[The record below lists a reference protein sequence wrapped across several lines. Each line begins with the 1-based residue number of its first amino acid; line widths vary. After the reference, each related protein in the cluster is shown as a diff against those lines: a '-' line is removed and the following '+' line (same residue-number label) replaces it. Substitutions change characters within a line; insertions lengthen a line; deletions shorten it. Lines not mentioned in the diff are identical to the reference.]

1 MVAVM
6 SRAPLA
12 QLRVLVARHPQ
23 FSVALAVGAALR
35 LVAMLGYP
43 GALWFAGDSY
53 VYVGAAL
60 RPTPDQSK
68 TTGYSLFLR
77 ALLPFHSFTLVT
89 GVQHLMGLGIAVMV
103 YVLARRAGVSKLW
116 ATAATLPVLLDGFEI
131 EDEHMVMDEAL
142 FTFLVVLAMLLI
154 LWRSRTSWVTA
165 LIAGLLVG
173 YAVIV
178 RTEGLPILVLFPLYL
193 LWCGR
198 RSWRGWLAAVVMAI
212 GCAAPVVA
220 YATWFDHVQ
229 GSFTLS
235 RADGFFLWGRVSS
248 FAECSIIKPPANE
261 LKICPSGLP
270 SSRTAPGD
278 YIWHFG
284 PVHNIAGGPVSVAND
299 RLLRDFAIRAIEA
312 QPLGY
317 VKAVV
322 KGLALSVEWPRQKY
336 PDSGTVGYYYF
347 RLQTQSIPDNHS
359 WIAGGTA
366 YQDAVSYGHA
376 SPSTVV
382 EPFASLI
389 IFSQRVL
396 YTYGPLFG
404 LIMVVGLG
412 GLVRIEGL
420 RERRPRLAWSRRA
433 GSMLPWVT
441 GVVLLVFPIATADF
455 DYRYLLPVLPFAG
468 LAAGL
473 AFAPARVRPA
483 AQPPAAQRDDEP
495 RDDLTSQVP
504 GPVN

>member
-1 MVAVM
+1 
-6 SRAPLA
+6 
-12 QLRVLVARHPQ
+12 
-23 FSVALAVGAALR
+23 
-35 LVAMLGYP
+35 
-43 GALWFAGDSY
+43 
-53 VYVGAAL
+53 
-60 RPTPDQSK
+60 
-68 TTGYSLFLR
+68 
-77 ALLPFHSFTLVT
+77 
-89 GVQHLMGLGIAVMV
+89 
-103 YVLARRAGVSKLW
+103 
-116 ATAATLPVLLDGFEI
+116 
-131 EDEHMVMDEAL
+131 
-142 FTFLVVLAMLLI
+142 
-154 LWRSRTSWVTA
+154 VTA